1 MLTET
6 RIAKQ
11 QLMEIEARHADILK
25 IEKSIRE
32 LHEMFLDMATL
43 VQQQVLCWASL
54 TQLS

>member
-43 VQQQVLCWASL
+43 VQQQVLC
-54 TQLS
+54 